1 MIPLANAGPW
11 RAPPESP
18 RLPRVIKAAA
28 VVAVA
33 LLISQYLA
41 GCLLL
46 AWLRHDVRTAG
57 PLTVARY
64 AYYYGDRATLRR
76 RLWLTSAAG
85 LVVVGACGAL
95 AFAPRRRSLHG
106 DSAFARAADIARGGL
121 FASQGIIL
129 GSFGGWGPFGG
140 RLLVLPGQT
149 GVALAAHP
157 GSGKNVGVVTPN
169 LLTWGGSV
177 VCTDPKVEN
186 YTITAGCRRA
196 MGQQVY
202 LFHPLSRQ
210 RRTHRWNPLDYVS
223 GSDEQRV
230 SDLQLIAHMFFP
242 DPPGADPFWA
252 SGGRSLF
259 LGIALYLFDTPSL
272 PRTIGEILRQ
282 GMANHEEGFAAHWK
296 RVIQGRMSGE
306 HPLSDTCVRAL
317 YDLID
322 LAPPTASSIRKTFTS
337 RLELWMNPVLDAAT
351 SASDFDLRDLRRKPI
366 SIYLGV
372 MPKDLERLAPLI
384 SLFFQQAI
392 ALQTDELPEHNPEL
406 RYPVLAVMDEFPAFG
421 RIPILAKSSG
431 FLRGYN
437 VRLLIIMQ
445 ALSQIR
451 DVYGE
456 NAAKTLLKTMAARIF
471 FAPTHM
477 EDATEISSE
486 LGFTTVRARSVS
498 RPAFGAFG
506 SHRHRPASVSTSDQK
521 RALLLPQEVKE
532 IGAGREII
540 IAENV
545 RPIFCKKLCYYRMP
559 IFLKRLRPAPQVPP
573 VPPVDSRRG
582 PRDRWS
588 DPDTRWQG
596 EGPTGRQGGQRT
608 RPAEVRDIERM
619 EQLTLEDFD
628 IDFEKVALPQKAEG
642 ERLSSEEL
650 RAAADSFVATL
661 RAP

>member
-33 LLISQYLA
+33 FLVSQYLA

-46 AWLRHDVRTAG
+46 AWLKLDVRTAG

-64 AYYYGDRATLRR
+64 AYYYGDRVTLRR
-76 RLWLTSAAG
+76 RLWLASAAG
-85 LVVVGACGAL
+85 LVVVGACGAV

-129 GSFGGWGPFGG
+129 GSFGGWGSFGG

-202 LFHPLSRQ
+202 LFHPLSRH

-351 SASDFDLRDLRRKPI
+351 SASDFDLRDLRRKPL

-477 EDATEISSE
+477 EDAAEISSE

-498 RPAFGAFG
+498 RPAFGTFG
-506 SHRHRPASVSTSDQK
+506 AHRHRPASVSTSDQR

-545 RPIFCKKLCYYRMP
+545 RPIFCRKLCYYRMP
-559 IFLKRLRPAPQVPP
+559 MFLKRLRPAPPVPP
-573 VPPVDSRRG
+573 VPHVESRRG
-582 PRDRWS
+582 AHDRWS
-588 DPDTRWQG
+588 DPDAHAEG
-596 EGPTGRQGGQRT
+596 EGPAGRQGGQPT

-628 IDFEKVALPQKAEG
+628 IDFEKVVLPQKAEG

-650 RAAADSFVATL
+650 QAAADCFVATL